1 MAPWLWFVLVG
12 RGEEEDEAHGG
23 GDRICSFQPDL
34 IWKRALILHFSSW
47 GGCSVAQ
54 DLAQSC
60 FQTQPWA
67 QGVVGPQYHPQKGQG
82 QASPSGTYN
91 FPLRLVF
98 FSPLNSPSIH
108 FLFSVPDL
116 IFFFFFCVH
125 PGFCMPFALV
135 IFG

>member
-23 GDRICSFQPDL
+23 GDGICSFQPDL

-60 FQTQPWA
+60 FQTPA
-67 QGVVGPQYHPQKGQG
+67 MG
-82 QASPSGTYN
+82 
-91 FPLRLVF
+91 
-98 FSPLNSPSIH
+98 
-108 FLFSVPDL
+108 
-116 IFFFFFCVH
+116 
-125 PGFCMPFALV
+125 GFCMPFALV
-135 IFG
+135 MFG